1 MKEIEA
7 LPKKNIEGT
16 SNKADSKPKNDEEIT
31 STDKGSK
38 GPKNVK
44 KIIIAS
50 VAGVVALGAIGTGV
64 YFGVVRKNN
73 SSDEPAV
80 STVEKVSPADL
91 EQMRKIVDDPNF
103 YPGITINGQSVAGM
117 SKDEVLKKF
126 ASTDEVK
133 LDIQFQVGDEKVPL
147 KTGDLKFESNAEAV
161 IEEAYNYGR
170 TSVFAG
176 DDAIV
181 DRFHTIDDLSKT
193 PKDYTF
199 TTSLN
204 IDGVDIDTLVRE
216 TLSPYNTELVE
227 AQLGD
232 FNLEKL
238 EFEITESQK
247 GCKVD
252 IDQAIKDVKAKLEAA
267 EYQTVITVKAEIT
280 EPTTSSDDLKANF
293 GMIATTTSET
303 TSNENRNT
311 NIRLICEKLDGLVL
325 QPGEQFNFNDYI
337 GKRTEEKG
345 YKMAHGIFNG
355 SMRDELGGGICQA
368 NTMLYQSVTKADLQ
382 VDERKNHSIPSTYV
396 DKGTDATVT
405 WTSPNFRF
413 TNNTEYPIA
422 IHAVYAD
429 QKVTV
434 AVYGRLLPDGQRIE
448 LVGEHVRTISA
459 STTYVAD
466 PTLAAGTKTTV
477 TSGRTGYEYKSY
489 KVWYDKDGNEIKKEP
504 YFSSY
509 YPARD
514 EVVHVGTLGADGSTY
529 NMDPSGN
536 LGDPVTTPTP
546 TPDPN
551 APANPTPTPT
561 PVPADPNTP
570 PANPTPTPAP
580 ADPTP
585 TPVPAAPTP
594 TPVPADPTP
603 TPTPVPEPP
612 TPEPEPP
619 TPEPEPPTPEPEPG
633 TPAP

>member
-16 SNKADSKPKNDEEIT
+16 SNKADSKPKNDEEMT
-31 STDKGSK
+31 SVDQGSK

-44 KIIIAS
+44 KIVIAS
-50 VAGVVALGAIGTGV
+50 VAGVLALGAIGTGV
-64 YFGVVRKNN
+64 YFGVIRKNS

-80 STVEKVSPADL
+80 STVEEVSPADL

-170 TSVFAG
+170 TSTFAG

-181 DRFHTIDDLSKT
+181 DRFHTIDELTRT
-193 PKDYTF
+193 PKDFTF
-199 TTSLN
+199 ETALKTE
-204 IDGVDIDTLVRE
+204 GVDIDKLVRD
-216 TLSPYNTELVE
+216 TLNPYNTELVE

-252 IDQAIKDVKAKLEAA
+252 IDQAITDVKAKLDAG
-267 EYQTVITVKAEIT
+267 EYQSVITVKADIV
-280 EPTTSSDDLKANF
+280 EPTTSSDDLKAQF
-293 GMIATTTSET
+293 GMISTTTSET

-325 QPGEQFNFNDYI
+325 QPGEQFNFNDYF
-337 GKRTEEKG
+337 GQRTAEKG
-345 YKMAHGIFNG
+345 YKEAHGIFNG

-413 TNNTEYPIA
+413 TNSSEYPIA

-434 AVYGRLLPDGQRIE
+434 AVYGRLLPDGQYIQLE
-448 LVGEHVRTISA
+448 SEHVRTISP
-459 STTYVAD
+459 STVYVAD
-466 PTLAAGTKTTV
+466 PTLAAGTKNTV
-477 TSGRTGYEYKSY
+477 TSGRTGYDYKSY
-489 KVWYDKDGNEIKKEP
+489 KVWYDKDGNEIKREP
-504 YFSSY
+504 YFSSH
-509 YPARD
+509 YPVRD
-514 EVVHVGTLGADGSTY
+514 EVIHVGTLGADGSIY
-529 NMDPSGN
+529 QMDPSGN
-536 LGDPVTTPTP
+536 LGDPTTTPTP

-551 APANPTPTPT
+551 NPPPADPNAPPANPTPTPT

-570 PANPTPTPAP
+570 PADPTPTPEPPP

-585 TPVPAAPTP
+585 TPEPP
-594 TPVPADPTP
+594 PADPTP
-603 TPTPVPEPP
+603 TP

-619 TPEPEPPTPEPEPG
+619 TPEPEPPTPEPEPDPG